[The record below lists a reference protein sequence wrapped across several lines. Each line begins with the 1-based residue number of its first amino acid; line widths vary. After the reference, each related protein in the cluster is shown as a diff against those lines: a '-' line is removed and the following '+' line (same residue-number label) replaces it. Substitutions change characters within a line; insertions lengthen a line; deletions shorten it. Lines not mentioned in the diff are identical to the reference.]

1 MLLSIALIIICSL
14 LILVVLMQNSKGG
27 GISSQFGAATQI
39 MGVRRGADVIEKAT
53 WTLAI
58 LLLVFSLLSTPKM
71 GVASDAGNPTKS
83 MTKEKAATAV
93 PLNQGG
99 GMQQQPQQQP
109 QGQPAGGEQHG
120 PGDGHNH

>member
-1 MLLSIALIIICSL
+1 MILSIALIIVCSL

-58 LLLVFSLLSTPKM
+58 LLLVFSLLSTPKT
-71 GVASDAGNPTKS
+71 GVANDSSNPTKS
-83 MTKEKAATAV
+83 QTKEKAATAV

-99 GMQQQPQQQP
+99 APMQQPQQPQQNQP
-109 QGQPAGGEQHG
+109 EGQ
-120 PGDGHNH
+120 